1 VQKHISSRATWYF
14 KFAFPAAWIALFA
27 LFAFPVIRNIQ
38 RGAPPGMTGVLG
50 FIVIW
55 TVGAALLLHFTRPL
69 MRVELRGDRLY
80 ASDFRRETEI
90 RPSDIASV
98 TQNIWINVRPITLHL
113 RAPSEFGRHIRFIP
127 PARVIVR
134 FWVED
139 PIVDELREF
148 ARVPPVDQ

>member
-1 VQKHISSRATWYF
+1 MQKHVSSRATWIL
-14 KFAFPAAWIALFA
+14 KFGFPAFWVAVFA
-27 LFAFPVIRNIQ
+27 MFAFPVIRNIQ
-38 RGAPPGMTGVLG
+38 RGAPPGMPGVLG

-55 TVGAALLLHFTRPL
+55 VGGAALLLHFTRPL
-69 MRVELRGDRLY
+69 MRVELRGGHLY
-80 ASDFRRETEI
+80 ASNFRGEAEI

-127 PARVIVR
+127 PARVILR

-148 ARVPPVDQ
+148 ARTPSEGR

>member
-1 VQKHISSRATWYF
+1 MQKHVSSRATWIL
-14 KFAFPAAWIALFA
+14 KFALPAAWIALFA
-27 LFAFPVIRNIQ
+27 AFAFPVIRNIQ
-38 RGAPPGMTGVLG
+38 RGTPAGMPGVLG

-55 TVGAALLLHFTRPL
+55 VGGAALLLHFTRPL
-69 MRVELRGDRLY
+69 MHVELRGGHLY
-80 ASDFRRETEI
+80 ASNFRREAEI

-113 RAPSEFGRHIRFIP
+113 RTASEFGRHIRFIP
-127 PARVIVR
+127 PARVILR

-148 ARVPPVDQ
+148 ARTPPVRQ